1 MKTFGRPAARP
12 PCPRATATAPPA
24 RFAIAPSPLPIA
36 PHRTPRH
43 LPGRTAPGAACV
55 LSVTPLPRP
64 GRSPTRPPRETPM
77 QRHALASALLCILA
91 LSACSTVGDEQV
103 SSQPATAAPSPL
115 VAAEIA
121 SDATLDKVSVTGSRR
136 QAVAVAPPPA
146 PFSAMLVPQGQRTP
160 AKPEKYAPPAD
171 HPVHPTTKQ
180 PVPPPPLPIAPG
192 P

>member
-55 LSVTPLPRP
+55 LSVPPLPRP

-77 QRHALASALLCILA
+77 QRHALATALPCILA
-91 LSACSTVGDEQV
+91 LSACTPAGDDQV
-103 SSQPATAAPSPL
+103 SPQPATTLPHLLPALPLRRPRSP
-115 VAAEIA
+115 
-121 SDATLDKVSVTGSRR
+121 SRR
-136 QAVAVAPPPA
+136 IVRHATFPGERRPA
-146 PFSAMLVPQGQRTP
+146 QLAYSP
-160 AKPEKYAPPAD
+160 
-171 HPVHPTTKQ
+171 
-180 PVPPPPLPIAPG
+180 
-192 P
+192 

>member
-64 GRSPTRPPRETPM
+64 DRSPTRPPRETPM
-77 QRHALASALLCILA
+77 QRHALASAMLCLLA

-115 VAAEIA
+115 VAAQIA
-121 SDATLDKVSVTGSRR
+121 SDPPLD
-136 QAVAVAPPPA
+136 Q
-146 PFSAMLVPQGQRTP
+146 VPLT
-160 AKPEKYAPPAD
+160 
-171 HPVHPTTKQ
+171 
-180 PVPPPPLPIAPG
+180 PPPPQPTALPP
-192 P
+192 

>member
-64 GRSPTRPPRETPM
+64 GRSPTRPPRETHM

-121 SDATLDKVSVTGSRR
+121 SAATPDQVSVTGSRR
-136 QAVAVAPPPA
+136 QAVAFAPP
-146 PFSAMLVPQGQRTP
+146 R
-160 AKPEKYAPPAD
+160 PEAHTSELQSLMRISYA
-171 HPVHPTTKQ
+171 VFCLKK
-180 PVPPPPLPIAPG
+180 
-192 P
+192 